1 MERRMETFWDWVTVM
16 IFAGLV
22 TLFLS
27 RSVQPDAE
35 DDSLTHYLVPSA
47 GCAAAN
53 WLGNEGHGWAAA
65 LLIGAVLAYIIHF
78 LFRRRRLPP
87 A

>member
-1 MERRMETFWDWVTVM
+1 METLWDWVTVM

-27 RSVQPDAE
+27 RSVQADEE
-35 DDSLTHYLVPSA
+35 DDSLAHYLVPSV

-53 WLGNEGHGWAAA
+53 WLGNEGHGWAAV
-65 LLIGAVLAYIIHF
+65 LMIGAVLLYIFHF
-78 LFRRRRLPP
+78 LFRRRQRPP
-87 A
+87 AA

>member
-1 MERRMETFWDWVTVM
+1 METVWDWVTVM

-27 RSVQPDAE
+27 RSVQPEEE
-35 DDSLTHYLVPSA
+35 DDSLAHYLVPSA

-53 WLGNEGHGWAAA
+53 YLGNEGQGWAAA
-65 LLIGAVLAYIIHF
+65 LMIGAVLFYIYHF

-87 A
+87 AP